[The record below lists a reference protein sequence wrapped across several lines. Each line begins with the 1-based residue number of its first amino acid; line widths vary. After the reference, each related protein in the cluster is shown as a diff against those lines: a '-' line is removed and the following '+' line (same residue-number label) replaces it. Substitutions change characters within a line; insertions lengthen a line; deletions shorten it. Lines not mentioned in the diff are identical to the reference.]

1 MHIDFNILKISDMRK
16 ILLTL
21 LTVFAFAIG
30 GANGQLTVSM
40 SSSEVEQN
48 AEATVNVTV
57 NGFTNL
63 LGVQF
68 SMNFDSTVLQFVNA
82 TNFTTALPGLSSA
95 AVSGPNGVGVKN
107 GQITFSW
114 FDPQGNGKS
123 LPAGTN
129 LFSIVFKAIG
139 PKGSKSD
146 VVTSNVPRVIEVVN
160 ASFDP
165 ITLVNNKGTVTIKGT
180 SNVDPCPNP
189 ACSDPNGLLISGK
202 IDSTQK
208 GNNIC
213 VSITVKNF
221 RIMQSGQ
228 GSIKWD
234 PTLLQYTEVKT
245 PATGGIPGFSGGFN
259 AANAANG
266 EFKYLWFNDNPAT
279 PLTLPDNTVIMELC
293 FKVVGDVGKTG
304 CILIGQGTL
313 ATEWENDNGPVP
325 VCFGYGK
332 VKIINQPP
340 AESVVINVGTANGMV
355 GETVCVNV
363 TVDNFTSIVGAS
375 TTFSWNP
382 QHLEFVRT
390 DMYDLDGLNSS
401 AFNLVGNNQLKFLW
415 ISPTAVTKADGHKIF
430 QICFKIL
437 QCNPTTPVNVS
448 GPTEIVGT
456 PSIILPSSAT
466 PGSVTCTDPPPG
478 CSSTATL
485 GAITSVSCNGLGNG
499 SVALTVTG
507 SNLASHLIV
516 WKNKAT
522 GAVVKASAPVTSGTD
537 LTGVPAGTYVYE
549 ISFNGTICN
558 TGEATVTQPNVI
570 TIPTVGVVTNAAC
583 GQKGSI
589 NISTT
594 SGGNGGYTYNWIPS
608 LGNTPNPVNL
618 DAGSYSVTVTDS
630 KGCTANASFVV
641 GTTETDITVSASG
654 TNVKCKDGSDGAIQ
668 VTVSGGCPPYIF
680 AWSGNLSGQNPQN
693 LKAGVYSITVSDSAT
708 PAHVKTASVTIT
720 EPANA
725 VAVSLTGVTDASTA
739 AASDGK
745 ISLSCS
751 GGTPNYTLIWAG
763 PTSIP
768 DGNTSGAIDANNV
781 KAGTY
786 SVTVTDANGCTAVR
800 SNIVVGVRPPVDT
813 TKAPKLGDVK
823 VASSFN
829 GFGVSCF
836 GVSDGII
843 TANITEG
850 GYPVTVN
857 LKSGS
862 QTVKSIVVN
871 GPAISFTGL
880 GAGTY
885 TIEATNNKGTVTSQ
899 PIEIKQPTKLAAT
912 QRVNCTEK
920 DKETGSIEI
929 LMNNTGAGNYTY
941 SWLGLP
947 DNSSK
952 VEDLATGFY
961 NVTVTDAN
969 GCELKLTNIEI
980 KECSVAGPCYEATT
994 VITPNGDNFNDVFL
1008 INCVL
1013 DNSSDLSVYDRW
1025 GRLVY
1030 SQNNYD
1036 NTWQGID
1043 NSGKDLRE
1051 GGYIWVLTV
1060 NFGQGRKEVHKGTVT
1075 LLRGL

>member
-1 MHIDFNILKISDMRK
+1 MRK
-16 ILLTL
+16 ILFTL
-21 LTVFAFAIG
+21 LTVFLFATG
-30 GANGQLTVSM
+30 DANGQLTVSM

-48 AEATVNVTV
+48 AEATVNVSV

-68 SMNFDSTVLQFVNA
+68 SMNYDSTVLQFVNA
-82 TNFTTALPGLSSA
+82 TNFTAALPGLSSSA
-95 AVSGPNGVGVKN
+95 ISGPNGVGVKN

-114 FDPQGNGKS
+114 FDPQGTGKT

-129 LFSIVFKAIG
+129 LFSLVFKAIG

-146 VVTSNVPRVIEVVN
+146 IVTSNVPRIIEVVDAQFN
-160 ASFDP
+160 P
-165 ITLVNNKGTVTIKGT
+165 LNLVNNKGTVTIKGT
-180 SNVDPCPNP
+180 TNVDPCPNP

-213 VSITVKNF
+213 VPITVKNF

-245 PATGGIPGFSGGFN
+245 PTSGGIPGFSGGFN

-266 EFKYLWFNDNPAT
+266 EFKYLWFNDNPAL

-293 FKVVGDVGKTG
+293 FKVIGDAGKTG

-325 VCFGYGK
+325 VCFSYGK

-340 AESVVINVGTANGMV
+340 ADVVMIKVGTAAGKIN
-355 GETVCVNV
+355 ETVCVDV
-363 TVDNFTSIVGAS
+363 TVDNFTNIVGAS
-375 TTFSWNP
+375 TSFTWNP

-390 DMYDLDGLNSS
+390 DMYNLDGLNSS
-401 AFNLVGNNQLKFLW
+401 AFALVGNNKLNFLW
-415 ISPTAVTKADGHKIF
+415 ISPNGITKPNGHKIF

-437 QCNPTTPVNVS
+437 QCNPTTAVNVP
-448 GPTEIVGT
+448 GPTEIVGA
-456 PSIILPSSAT
+456 PSNILPSST
-466 PGSVTCTDPPPG
+466 SPGSVTCIDEPSG
-478 CSSTATL
+478 CTSAAAL
-485 GAITSVSCNGLGNG
+485 GTVTNVTCNGLSNG
-499 SVALTVTG
+499 SVALAVTG
-507 SNLASHLIV
+507 TNLGNHMIV
-516 WKNKAT
+516 WKNKST
-522 GAVVKASAPVTSGTD
+522 GAIVKASAPVTSGTD
-537 LTGVPAGTYVYE
+537 LTGVPAGTYTYE
-549 ISFNGTICN
+549 VSFNGTVCN
-558 TGEATVTQPNVI
+558 SGEATVTQPSVI
-570 TIPTVGVVTNAAC
+570 VIPTTGVVTNAAC

-630 KGCTANASFVV
+630 KGCTATATFVV
-641 GTTETDITVSASG
+641 GSTETDLDVKASG
-654 TNVKCKDGSDGAIQ
+654 TNVKCKGGSDGTIQ
-668 VTVSGGCPPYIF
+668 VSVSGGCPPYTF
-680 AWSGNLSGQNPQN
+680 SWTGNLTGQNPQN
-693 LKAGVYSITVSDSAT
+693 VKAGVYSVTVSDSAT

-720 EPANA
+720 EPDSA

-739 AASDGK
+739 SSSDGK
-745 ISLSCS
+745 ISLTCS
-751 GGTPNYTLIWAG
+751 GGTPNYTLVWSG
-763 PTSIP
+763 PTTIP
-768 DGNTSGAIDANNV
+768 DSNTENTINANNV
-781 KAGTY
+781 KAGSY

-800 SNIVVGVRPPVDT
+800 SNIVVGVKLPVDT

-823 VASSFN
+823 VASSFS

-836 GVSDGII
+836 GANDGVI
-843 TANITEG
+843 TATITEG
-850 GYPVTVN
+850 TYPVTVN
-857 LKSGS
+857 LKSGA

-871 GPAISFTGL
+871 SPAISFTGL
-880 GAGTY
+880 SAGTY
-885 TIEATNNKGTVTSQ
+885 SIEATNSKGTVTSQ
-899 PIEIKQPTKLAAT
+899 PFEIKQPTKLAAT

-920 DKETGSIEI
+920 GKETGSIEI

-947 DNSSK
+947 DNIFK
-952 VEDLATGFY
+952 VEDLGTGFY

-969 GCELKLTNIEI
+969 GCELKITNIEI
-980 KECSVAGPCYEATT
+980 KDCSVAGTCYETTT

-1030 SQNNYD
+1030 SQTNYD

-1043 NSGKDLRE
+1043 NAGKDLKE

-1060 NFGQGRKEVHKGTVT
+1060 NFGQGRKEVYKGTVT
-1075 LLRGL
+1075 LLRGQ